1 MAAINNLAAP
11 KQGVEQMTNSTLASG
26 VSRRSFVT
34 SSSAALMLTATAVI
48 HPIEAW
54 GLETKGLA
62 PATVQ
67 TLIQA
72 SRDIYPHD
80 RLADRF
86 YALAV
91 KDFDT
96 ETAADAKLK
105 ALFEDGVT
113 KLDAAARV
121 AHGVPYAQVGWEE
134 DRVALLKKIE
144 TTPFFK
150 TLRSGLVTGLYN
162 QKELWPLFGYEGSSA
177 DKGGYIERGFDDL
190 TWL

>member
-1 MAAINNLAAP
+1 
-11 KQGVEQMTNSTLASG
+11 MTDSKPAGG

-34 SSSAALMLTATAVI
+34 SSSASLILTATAVI

-54 GLETKGLA
+54 GLEAKGLA
-62 PATVQ
+62 PPAVQ

-91 KDFDT
+91 KDVDSK
-96 ETAADAKLK
+96 TAADPKLK
-105 ALFEDGVT
+105 AIFEEGVA
-113 KLDAAARV
+113 KLDGAARA
-121 AHGVPYAQVGWEE
+121 AHGVPYVQVGWEE
-134 DRVALLKKIE
+134 ERVALLKQIE

-162 QKELWPLFGYEGSSA
+162 QKEVWPLFGYEGSSA
-177 DKGGYIERGFDDL
+177 DKGGYIDRGFDDL

>member
-1 MAAINNLAAP
+1 MPDSKLI
-11 KQGVEQMTNSTLASG
+11 GG
-26 VSRRSFVT
+26 VSRRSFVK
-34 SSSAALMLTATAVI
+34 SSSGALILTATAVI

-54 GLETKGLA
+54 GLESKGLA
-62 PATVQ
+62 PPAVQ

-91 KDFDT
+91 KDFDVK
-96 ETAADAKLK
+96 AVADPKVK
-105 ALFEDGVT
+105 ALFEEGLA
-113 KLDAAARV
+113 KLDAAARA
-121 AHGVPYAQVGWEE
+121 AHGVPYVQVGLEE
-134 DRVALLKKIE
+134 DRVALLTRIE

-150 TLRSGLVTGLYN
+150 SLRSGLVTGLYN
-162 QKELWPLFGYEGSSA
+162 QKEIWPLFGYEGSSA
-177 DKGGYIERGFDDL
+177 DKGGYIERGFNDL

>member
-1 MAAINNLAAP
+1 MPDSKPVGA
-11 KQGVEQMTNSTLASG
+11 

-34 SSSAALMLTATAVI
+34 SSSAALVLTATGVV
-48 HPIEAW
+48 HPVEAW
-54 GLETKGLA
+54 GLEAKGLP

-91 KDFDT
+91 KDFHT
-96 ETAADAKLK
+96 KAAADPKQK
-105 ALFEDGVT
+105 ALFEQGVAS
-113 KLDAAARV
+113 LDAAARA
-121 AHGVPYAQVGWEE
+121 AHGMPYVQVGWEE

-150 TLRSGLVTGLYN
+150 TVRSGLVTGLYN

>member
-1 MAAINNLAAP
+1 
-11 KQGVEQMTNSTLASG
+11 MTESKHAGG

-34 SSSAALMLTATAVI
+34 SSSAALIVTATAVI

-62 PATVQ
+62 PAAVQ
-67 TLIQA
+67 TLIQV

-80 RLADRF
+80 CLADRF

-91 KDFDT
+91 KNFDT
-96 ETAADAKLK
+96 KTAADPKLK
-105 ALFEDGVT
+105 AVFEEGVA
-113 KLDAAARV
+113 KLDAAARA
-121 AHGVPYAQVGWEE
+121 AHGVLYVLVGWEE
-134 DRVALLKKIE
+134 ERVALKRIE

-162 QKELWPLFGYEGSSA
+162 QKEVWPLFGYEGSSA
-177 DKGGYIERGFDDL
+177 DKGGYIDRGFDDL

>member
-1 MAAINNLAAP
+1 
-11 KQGVEQMTNSTLASG
+11 MTDSKPAGG

-34 SSSAALMLTATAVI
+34 SSSAALVVTATAVI

-54 GLETKGLA
+54 GLEAKGFA
-62 PATVQ
+62 PAAVQ
-67 TLIQA
+67 TLIQT

-86 YALAV
+86 YAVAV

-96 ETAADAKLK
+96 KAAADAKLK
-105 ALFEDGVT
+105 ALFEDGVA
-113 KLDAAARV
+113 KLDAAARA
-121 AHGVPYAQVGWEE
+121 AHGVPYVQLGWEE
-134 DRVALLKKIE
+134 DRVALLKRIE

-162 QKELWPLFGYEGSSA
+162 QKEAWPLFGYEGSSA
-177 DKGGYIERGFDDL
+177 DKGGYIDRGFDDL

>member
-1 MAAINNLAAP
+1 MPESKPA
-11 KQGVEQMTNSTLASG
+11 GG
-26 VSRRSFVT
+26 VSRRSFVQA
-34 SSSAALMLTATAVI
+34 SSAALILTATAVI

-54 GLETKGLA
+54 GLEAKGLA
-62 PATVQ
+62 PAAAQ

-91 KDFDT
+91 KDFDAKI
-96 ETAADAKLK
+96 AADPQLK
-105 ALFEDGVT
+105 ALFEEGLAQ
-113 KLDAAARV
+113 LDAAAWT
-121 AHGVPYAQVGWEE
+121 AHGVPYVEVGWEE
-134 DRVALLKKIE
+134 ERVALLKEIE

-150 TLRSGLVTGLYN
+150 TLRAGLVTGLYN
-162 QKELWPLFGYEGSSA
+162 QKEIWPLFGYEGSSA
-177 DKGGYIERGFDDL
+177 DKGGYIHRGFNDL

>member
-1 MAAINNLAAP
+1 MAAIN
-11 KQGVEQMTNSTLASG
+11 KSGGSKVGVAEMEDLSPAGG
-26 VSRRSFVT
+26 VSRRTFVK
-34 SSSAALMLTATAVI
+34 SSSAALILTATAVI
-48 HPIEAW
+48 HSVESW
-54 GLETKGLA
+54 GLEAKSLA

-80 RLADRF
+80 RVADRF

-91 KDFDT
+91 KDFDNK
-96 ETAADAKLK
+96 TAADAKLK
-105 ALFEDGVT
+105 ALFEDGVG
-113 KLDAAARV
+113 KLDAAARA

-144 TTPFFK
+144 TTSFFK

>member
-1 MAAINNLAAP
+1 
-11 KQGVEQMTNSTLASG
+11 MTESTPAGG

-34 SSSAALMLTATAVI
+34 SSSAALIVTATAVI

-54 GLETKGLA
+54 GLEAKGLA
-62 PATVQ
+62 PAALQ
-67 TLIQA
+67 TLIRA

-86 YALAV
+86 YAVAV

-96 ETAADAKLK
+96 KAAADPKQKALLEEGIAKL
-105 ALFEDGVT
+105 DG
-113 KLDAAARV
+113 AARA
-121 AHGVPYAQVGWEE
+121 AHGVPYVQVGWEE
-134 DRVALLKKIE
+134 ERVALLKRIE
-144 TTPFFK
+144 TTPLFK

-162 QKELWPLFGYEGSSA
+162 QKEVWPLFGYEGSSA
-177 DKGGYIERGFDDL
+177 DKGGYIDRGFNDL

>member
-1 MAAINNLAAP
+1 MP
-11 KQGVEQMTNSTLASG
+11 DSKPTGG

-34 SSSAALMLTATAVI
+34 SAALIVTATAVI
-48 HPIEAW
+48 HPVEAW
-54 GLETKGLA
+54 GLEAKGLP
-62 PATVQ
+62 PAALQ

-91 KDFDT
+91 KDFDVK
-96 ETAADAKLK
+96 AVADPKVK
-105 ALFEDGVT
+105 ALFEEGVA
-113 KLDAAARV
+113 KLDAAARA
-121 AHGVPYAQVGWEE
+121 AHGVPYVQVGLEE
-134 DRVALLKKIE
+134 ERVALLKRIE

-150 TLRSGLVTGLYN
+150 SLRSGLVTGLYN
-162 QKELWPLFGYEGSSA
+162 QKEIWPLFGYEGSSA
-177 DKGGYIERGFDDL
+177 DKGGYIERGFNDL

>member
-1 MAAINNLAAP
+1 MP
-11 KQGVEQMTNSTLASG
+11 DSKPAS
-26 VSRRSFVT
+26 VLSRRSFVK
-34 SSSAALMLTATAVI
+34 SSSGALILTATAVI

-54 GLETKGLA
+54 GLESTGL
-62 PATVQ
+62 PPSTVQ

-91 KDFDT
+91 KDFD
-96 ETAADAKLK
+96 AKAGADAKLK
-105 ALFEDGVT
+105 ALFEEGVA
-113 KLDAAARV
+113 KLDAAARA
-121 AHGVPYAQVGWEE
+121 AHGVPYVQVGLEE
-134 DRVALLKKIE
+134 ERVALLKRVE

-162 QKELWPLFGYEGSSA
+162 QKEIWPLFGYEGSSA
-177 DKGGYIERGFDDL
+177 DKGGYIERGFNDL

>member
-1 MAAINNLAAP
+1 M
-11 KQGVEQMTNSTLASG
+11 GVEQMQDSKPAG
-26 VSRRSFVT
+26 AVSRRSFVK
-34 SSSAALMLTATAVI
+34 SSSAALILTATAVI

-54 GLETKGLA
+54 GLEAKGLA

-96 ETAADAKLK
+96 KTAADPKLK
-105 ALFEDGVT
+105 ALFEEGVA
-113 KLDAAARV
+113 KLDAAGRA
-121 AHGVPYAQVGWEE
+121 AHGVPYVQVGWEE
-134 DRVALLKKIE
+134 ERVALLKRIE

-177 DKGGYIERGFDDL
+177 DKGGYIDRGFDDL

>member
-1 MAAINNLAAP
+1 
-11 KQGVEQMTNSTLASG
+11 MTDSKPARGL
-26 VSRRSFVT
+26 SRRSFVT
-34 SSSAALMLTATAVI
+34 SSSAALIVTATAVI
-48 HPIEAW
+48 NPIEAW
-54 GLETKGLA
+54 GLEAKTLA
-62 PATVQ
+62 PAAVQ
-67 TLIQA
+67 TFIQV

-96 ETAADAKLK
+96 KAAADSKLK
-105 ALFEDGVT
+105 ALFEEGVA
-113 KLDAAARV
+113 KLDAAAQA
-121 AHGVPYAQVGWEE
+121 AHGVPYVQVGWEE
-134 DRVALLKKIE
+134 ERAALLKRIE

-162 QKELWPLFGYEGSSA
+162 QKEVWPLFGYEGSSA
-177 DKGGYIERGFDDL
+177 DKGGYIDRGFDDL